1 MRMFLN
7 RNKYRSFIY
16 RLLIFSVTLFF
27 ADFVIGKVL
36 QKLYFKQSSGFDYQT
51 TYAINETTAPL
62 LVFGSSRANNIFDP
76 TILENELKLSC
87 YNVGRYGEPI
97 FYHYA
102 LLKAVL
108 KRFNPQII
116 ILSLD
121 AFNFAQDKDDYDLI
135 SVLLPYSDS
144 HPELQEIINL
154 KGPYERLKMMST
166 IYPYNSLLLPMI
178 SGNLASSKEKNYT
191 IKGYI
196 PVQTTISGP
205 LHTIDYT
212 KNTLLD
218 TTKINSYTAFIK
230 DCIKA
235 KIKLFIVCPP
245 FMINAIGTDNSI
257 ITGKKVANNFNIPFF
272 DFSRDTFYT
281 TKPKLFYDFRHLND
295 KGVALFDKQVMDSI
309 KLRMPN
315 KF

>member
-1 MRMFLN
+1 MFLN
-7 RNKYRSFIY
+7 EKQYRTFLY
-16 RLLIFSVTLFF
+16 KLLIFSVTLYVS
-27 ADFVIGKVL
+27 DVVIGKAL
-36 QKLYFKQSSGFDYQT
+36 KKLYFRQNSGFDYET

-76 TILENELKLSC
+76 TILEKELKLPC

-102 LLKAVL
+102 VLKAVL
-108 KRFNPQII
+108 KRYNPQII

-121 AFNFAQDKDDYDLI
+121 AFNFDQDKDDYDLI
-135 SVLLPYSDS
+135 SVLLPYGDS

-154 KGPYERLKMMST
+154 KSRYERLKMMST

-178 SGNLASSKEKNYT
+178 SGNFAASKEKNYS

-196 PVQTTISGP
+196 PVQTIISGP

-235 KIKLFIVCPP
+235 KIKLYIVCPP
-245 FMINAIGTDNSI
+245 FMINAIGMDNSI
-257 ITGKKVANNFNIPFF
+257 ITAKKVAINFNIPFF
-272 DFSRDTFYT
+272 DFSRDPFYT
-281 TKPKLFYDFRHLND
+281 NKPKLFYDFRHLND

>member
-1 MRMFLN
+1 MFLN
-7 RNKYRSFIY
+7 EKQYRTFLY
-16 RLLIFSVTLFF
+16 KLLIFSVTLYVS
-27 ADFVIGKVL
+27 DVVIGKAL
-36 QKLYFKQSSGFDYQT
+36 KKLYFRQNSGFDYET

-76 TILENELKLSC
+76 TILEKELKLPC

-102 LLKAVL
+102 VLKAVL
-108 KRFNPQII
+108 KRYNPQII

>member
-1 MRMFLN
+1 MFLTG
-7 RNKYRSFIY
+7 NKYRSFIV
-16 RLLIFSVTLFF
+16 RLLIFSVTLYV
-27 ADFVIGKVL
+27 ADFAIGKVL

-51 TYAINETTAPL
+51 TYAINETTAPF

-76 TILENELKLSC
+76 TIIEKELKLPC
-87 YNVGRYGEPI
+87 YNAGRYGEPI

-102 LLKAVL
+102 VLKAVL
-108 KRFNPQII
+108 KRYNPQII

-121 AFNFAQDKDDYDLI
+121 AFSLAKDKDDYDLI
-135 SVLLPYSDS
+135 SVLLPYGDS
-144 HPELQEIINL
+144 HPELYDIINL
-154 KGPYERLKMMST
+154 KGPYERLKMISK

-178 SGNLASSKEKNYT
+178 SGNLASSKEKNYN

-218 TTKINSYTAFIK
+218 TTKINIYKAFIK

-235 KIKLFIVCPP
+235 KIKLYIVCPP
-245 FMINAIGTDNSI
+245 FMINAIGMDNSI
-257 ITGKKVANNFNIPFF
+257 ITAKMVANTFSIPFF

-281 TKPKLFYDFRHLND
+281 TKPKLFYDYRHLND

-309 KLRMPN
+309 KFRRPDN
-315 KF
+315 F

>member
-1 MRMFLN
+1 M
-7 RNKYRSFIY
+7 
-16 RLLIFSVTLFF
+16 LIFSVTLYV

-36 QKLYFKQSSGFDYQT
+36 QKLYFKQSSGFDYET
-51 TYAINETTAPL
+51 NYAMNETTAPL

-76 TILENELKLSC
+76 TIIEKELKLPC
-87 YNVGRYGEPI
+87 YNAGRYGEPI

-102 LLKAVL
+102 VLKSVL
-108 KRFNPQII
+108 KRYNPQII

-121 AFNFAQDKDDYDLI
+121 AFSLAKDKDDYDRI

-154 KGPYERLKMMST
+154 KGPYERLKMISK

-178 SGNLASSKEKNYT
+178 SGNLESSKEKNYN

-205 LHTIDYT
+205 LHTVDYT

-218 TTKINSYTAFIK
+218 TTKINIYTAFIK
-230 DCIKA
+230 YCIKA
-235 KIKLFIVCPP
+235 KIKLYIVCPP
-245 FMINAIGTDNSI
+245 FMINAIGMDNSI
-257 ITGKKVANNFNIPFF
+257 ITAKRVANNFNIPFF

-281 TKPKLFYDFRHLND
+281 TKPKLFYDFRHLNN
-295 KGVALFDKQVMDSI
+295 KGVALFDKQVIDSI
-309 KLRMPN
+309 QLRMPD